1 MQFGFSAQLNQ
12 SNDVLQRLDDIH
24 PSFRK
29 GFYKQIQTSEW
40 FAN

>member
-12 SNDVLQRLDDIH
+12 SNDVLQRLDIH
-24 PSFRK
+24 ASFRK